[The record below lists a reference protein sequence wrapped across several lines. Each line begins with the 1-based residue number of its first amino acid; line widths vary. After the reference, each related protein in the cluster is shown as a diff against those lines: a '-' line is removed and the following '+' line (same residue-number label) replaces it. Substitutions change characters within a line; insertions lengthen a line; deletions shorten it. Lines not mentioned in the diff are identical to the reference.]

1 MLRIVRAFWHD
12 QRGVAL
18 ILVSIMLPAI
28 IGFSLLAID
37 MSRANNLHNDLQKGA
52 DSFALAAA
60 AELDGKP
67 DAWTRAE
74 RALANLVENDSRFSS
89 VTARADLD
97 NGGVVNGTTACRN
110 GGDIAWCFL
119 ASIPQSDSTAI
130 NPLTGVDANGVDRK
144 AATSADA
151 EFIMVSVQASRFNAI
166 FPASFVGAGA
176 NNFFDV
182 GATAVAG
189 FAGVVVC
196 DMTPLFI
203 CNPFPGQN
211 LQDVANN
218 QNFYRKGIKLVM
230 GSTSWGPGNMGFLR
244 PAVSHGYGEGDL
256 ADDIAHVD
264 FPECVNSRGI
274 YTQTGNLTTKAKA
287 AFNTRFDMYGPHFSK
302 TDASVP
308 PAPNIRKG
316 FDFAPKGNKPGT
328 DPCDKIPGTDL
339 TKFHG
344 LTQDTAYPLFDGR
357 IGNGLWDYEGY
368 VAANYPNGEL
378 DDFEHE
384 DGSAYTNANPPSRYD
399 LYKYETDPANGLVDT
414 LSVGGETGEALCHA
428 SPSTDPDRRLIYAAI
443 VDCALYADELNG
455 QSGSMT
461 AMGFASFFLTEPVTG
476 DDVLAEI
483 VDIDGNKGRGTMM
496 GFAKDNVQ
504 LYR

>member
-1 MLRIVRAFWHD
+1 MLRIIRAFWHD
-12 QRGVAL
+12 QRGIAL
-18 ILVSIMLPAI
+18 ILVSVMLPAI
-28 IGFSLLAID
+28 IGFALLTID

-52 DSFALAAA
+52 DAFAIAGA
-60 AELDGKP
+60 AELDGNP
-67 DAWTRAE
+67 DAIIRSDRAI
-74 RALANLVENDSRFSS
+74 ANLVDNTYKFSNAGPMPTLTNAGITRRYLRSLPPNDTDAIR
-89 VTARADLD
+89 VQDVITDE
-97 NGGVVNGTTACRN
+97 V
-110 GGDIAWCFL
+110 GDA
-119 ASIPQSDSTAI
+119 
-130 NPLTGVDANGVDRK
+130 GE
-144 AATSADA
+144 A
-151 EFIMVSVQASRFNAI
+151 EFVEVTVNPTGFSAI
-166 FPASFVGAGA
+166 FPASFLTGSTAD
-176 NNFFDV
+176 NNFNV
-182 GATAVAG
+182 GATSVAG

-196 DMTPLFI
+196 DLTPLFI

-302 TDASVP
+302 NDASVP

-344 LTQDTAYPLFDGR
+344 LTQDTAYPLFGGR

-368 VAANYPNGEL
+368 VATNYPNGEL
-378 DDFEHE
+378 DGFNHQ
-384 DGSAYTNANPPSRYD
+384 DGSDYTNASPPSRYD
-399 LYKYETDPANGLVDT
+399 LYKYEIDNDLVDT
-414 LSVGGETGEALCHA
+414 LSTGNETGEALCHA

-443 VDCALYADELNG
+443 VDCDLFQSELNG

-483 VDIDGNKGRGTMM
+483 VDIDGNQGRGTMV

>member
-1 MLRIVRAFWHD
+1 MKMIRDFARD
-12 QRGVAL
+12 ERGMAL
-18 ILVSIMLPAI
+18 ILVSIMLPVI
-28 IGFSLLAID
+28 IGFALLVID
-37 MSRANNLHNDLQKGA
+37 MSRASNLHNDLQKGA
-52 DSFALAAA
+52 DAMSIAGAS
-60 AELDGKP
+60 ELDGKP
-67 DAWTRAE
+67 DSIIRSDRAI
-74 RALANLVENDSRFSS
+74 ATLVVNTYRFSS
-89 VTARADLD
+89 AGPQQTLTDAGITRRYLRSLPPNDTDAIRVQDVITDEDGDAGEAAFVEVT
-97 NGGVVNGTTACRN
+97 VNPIG
-110 GGDIAWCFL
+110 F
-119 ASIPQSDSTAI
+119 S
-130 NPLTGVDANGVDRK
+130 
-144 AATSADA
+144 
-151 EFIMVSVQASRFNAI
+151 AI
-166 FPASFVGAGA
+166 FPASFLTGNTGDNAF
-176 NNFFDV
+176 NIR
-182 GATAVAG
+182 ATAVAG

-218 QNFYRKGIKLVM
+218 QNFFRKGIKLVM

-287 AFNTRFDMYGPHFSK
+287 AFNTRFDMYGPHFAK

-316 FDFAPKGNKPGT
+316 FDFKPKGNNPGT
-328 DPCDKIPGTDL
+328 DPCDMIPATDL
-339 TKFHG
+339 AKFHG
-344 LTQDTAYPLFDGR
+344 LTQDFSYPLFDGR
-357 IGNGLWDYEGY
+357 IGDGFWDYDGY

-378 DDFEHE
+378 AGFRDAS
-384 DGSAYTNANPPSRYD
+384 GNAYSNDNPPSRYD
-399 LYKYETDPANGLVDT
+399 LYKYELDTPGLVNT
-414 LSVGGETGEALCHA
+414 PSVGGETGQAMCHA
-428 SPSTDPDRRLIYAAI
+428 TPSTDPDRRLVYAAI
-443 VDCALYADELNG
+443 VDCDQYEDELNG

-461 AMGFASFFLTEPVTG
+461 AIGFASFFLTEPVTG

-483 VDIDGNKGRGTMM
+483 VDIDGNAGRGTMV

>member
-1 MLRIVRAFWHD
+1 MLRTIRAFWHD
-12 QRGVAL
+12 QRGIAL

-28 IGFSLLAID
+28 IGFSLLTID

-52 DSFALAAA
+52 DAFALAGA

-67 DAWTRAE
+67 DSIVRSDRAI
-74 RALANLVENDSRFSS
+74 ANLVDNTYKFSNAGPVQTLTNAGITRRYLRSLPPND
-89 VTARADLD
+89 TDAIRAQD
-97 NGGVVNGTTACRN
+97 V
-110 GGDIAWCFL
+110 IADEV
-119 ASIPQSDSTAI
+119 A
-130 NPLTGVDANGVDRK
+130 G
-144 AATSADA
+144 AAEA
-151 EFIMVSVQASRFNAI
+151 EFVEVKVNPTGFSAI
-166 FPASFVGAGA
+166 FPASFLTGNTGDNAF
-176 NNFFDV
+176 NI

-211 LQDVANN
+211 LQDVVNN
-218 QNFYRKGIKLVM
+218 QNFFRKGIKLVM

-244 PAVSHGYGEGDL
+244 PAASHGYGEGDL

-274 YTQTGNLTTKAKA
+274 YTQTGNLTEKAKA

-302 TDASVP
+302 NDASVP

-316 FDFAPKGNKPGT
+316 FDFAPKGKKPGT
-328 DPCDKIPGTDL
+328 DPCDMIPGTDL

-357 IGNGLWDYEGY
+357 IGNGLWDYDGY
-368 VAANYPNGEL
+368 VTANYPNGEL
-378 DDFEHE
+378 AGFRDAA
-384 DGSAYTNANPPSRYD
+384 GNAYSNTNPPSRYD
-399 LYKYETDPANGLVDT
+399 LYKYEIDTPGLVNT
-414 LSVGGETGEALCHA
+414 HSVGGETGQALCHA
-428 SPSTDPDRRLIYAAI
+428 TPSTDPDRRLIYAAI
-443 VDCALYADELNG
+443 VDCDQYLSELNG

-461 AMGFASFFLTEPVTG
+461 AIGFASFFLTEPVTG
-476 DDVLAEI
+476 DDVFAEI
-483 VDIDGNKGRGTMM
+483 VDIDGNKGRGTMVN
-496 GFAKDNVQ
+496 FAKDNVQ